1 VADMR
6 QEPNNLRRAALGAA
20 LGALLGFFGRELEL
34 PSMVSYWG
42 ARPPLIVAAAVV
54 GALLFLTRLR
64 VIVAFFAIA
73 LGALWLVVAFTP
85 LSRALAGGLAR
96 RDEPR
101 AADAIFV
108 FSSAVQADGEP
119 TSPAMS
125 RLLKG
130 LELLGEGRAPRL
142 ILSELNPPAPPS
154 AVYARALM
162 THLGLEGELLT
173 VGPVGNTRDEAVAV
187 GELARKLGIKTVIA
201 VTTPLHA
208 KRAALS
214 LAREGLEVISVP
226 SVETRYDLEHLDTP
240 DDRLEAFGG
249 AMHERLGLWVY
260 EGRGWLA
267 SPEQ

>member
-1 VADMR
+1 MAETR
-6 QEPNNLRRAALGAA
+6 QGPDHLRRAALGGA

-42 ARPPLIVAAAVV
+42 ARPPLIVLSAVL
-54 GALLFLTRLR
+54 GALLFLTRLG
-64 VIVAFFAIA
+64 VVVAIFAAA

-85 LSRALAGGLAR
+85 LSRSLVGDLAR

-108 FSSAVQADGEP
+108 FSSSVQADGEP
-119 TSPAMS
+119 TTPAMS

-142 ILSELNPPAPPS
+142 ILSELKPPTPPY
-154 AVYARALM
+154 AGFARALM
-162 THLGLEGELLT
+162 ADLGLEGELLT
-173 VGPVGNTRDEAVAV
+173 VGPVENTRDEAVAV

-214 LAREGLEVISVP
+214 LAREGLEVISLP
-226 SVETRYDLEHLDTP
+226 AVETRYDVERLDTP

-249 AMHERLGLWVY
+249 AMHERIGLWVY